1 MSAYQQ
7 QPRQDYWD
15 DRYAERRPVRRRRRH
30 RGLTALLV
38 VLIVL
43 AAIFVIGDQVARG
56 YAQNMIAGKI
66 QDSSNLTSKPSVS
79 IKGWPFIT
87 QVASRDVHQVNI
99 SAHNVE
105 ESGLDFSS
113 IDATASDV
121 RLNSGYNGGTIG
133 TTTGTAVVSY
143 ATVAAQS
150 GIKGLS
156 LSADPSGGPGAAKIT
171 LSSLADVLPASV
183 AQFLPSGPVSGVAKI
198 TESGP
203 DLSVRTE
210 SLGKV
215 PLSRLGSVGDFT
227 IRIPRLPMDMSVTG
241 VTTTPQGLGVQVTA
255 HDTTLSGSG
264 VGSGIGSSGLGG

>member
-15 DRYAERRPVRRRRRH
+15 DRYPARRPVRRRRRH
-30 RGLTALLV
+30 RGLTALIV
-38 VLIVL
+38 VLVVL

-56 YAQNMIAGKI
+56 YAQNMIASKV
-66 QDSSNLTSKPSVS
+66 QSSSNLPAKPSVS
-79 IKGWPFIT
+79 IKGWPFLT
-87 QVASRDVHQVNI
+87 QVASRDVQQVDI
-99 SAHNVE
+99 SARNVQ

-113 IDATASDV
+113 INATASDV
-121 RLNSGYNGGTIG
+121 HLNSSYNGGTIG

-143 ATVAAQS
+143 STLAAQS

-156 LSADPSGGPGAAKIT
+156 LSADPSGGPDEAKIT
-171 LSSLADVLPASV
+171 LSSIADVVPASV

-198 TESGP
+198 TES
-203 DLSVRTE
+203 DSALSVRAE

-215 PLSRLGSVGDFT
+215 PLSQLGSAGDFT
-227 IRIPRLPMDMSVTG
+227 VRIPRLPMDMAVTG
-241 VTTTPQGLGVQVTA
+241 VSTTPQGIGVQVTA

-264 VGSGIGSSGLGG
+264 IGSSGLGG